1 MANNDKNYLGED
13 IVGRRDNEDQ
23 DDVPNIENGHK
34 NANDTPEQR

>member
-1 MANNDKNYLGED
+1 MAKIEENNEGED
-13 IVGRRDNEDQ
+13 VLGRRDNEDQ